1 MKRTIFAGLIAAVA
15 GAGLMAQ
22 QAQQHRGP
30 APKSKGEQDALM
42 ALFNSQNDP
51 DATIKNAEDL
61 LSKYKDT
68 DFKDTALMMEAHAYQ
83 AKRDDDRA
91 QVFAEKALDANP
103 KNFQASLLLGES
115 TAQHIRENDL
125 NKEEELTKA
134 EKYLNQTIDTLKTA
148 EKPNPQLTDEQW
160 DGFKKQLTAQAESGL
175 GICALD
181 RKKYD
186 DAVAD
191 FKSAS
196 ETDPQEPVYVV
207 RLASAYQQSHKY
219 DEAIAAADKALAM
232 PNLNPQVKQAAMGIK
247 AEATKAK
254 DSGGKQ

>member
-1 MKRTIFAGLIAAVA
+1 MKRIIFAGLIAAVA
-15 GAGLMAQ
+15 AAGLMAQ
-22 QAQQHRGP
+22 QAQQAPQHKGP

-68 DFKDTALMMEAHAYQ
+68 EFKDTALMMEARAYQ
-83 AKRDDDRA
+83 AKGDSDRA
-91 QVFAEKALDANP
+91 QVLAEKALDANP

-148 EKPNPQLTDEQW
+148 EKPNPQLSDEQW
-160 DGFKKQLTAQAESGL
+160 EGFKKQLTAEAKSGL
-175 GICALD
+175 
-181 RKKYD
+181 
-186 DAVAD
+186 
-191 FKSAS
+191 
-196 ETDPQEPVYVV
+196 
-207 RLASAYQQSHKY
+207 
-219 DEAIAAADKALAM
+219 
-232 PNLNPQVKQAAMGIK
+232 
-247 AEATKAK
+247 
-254 DSGGKQ
+254 